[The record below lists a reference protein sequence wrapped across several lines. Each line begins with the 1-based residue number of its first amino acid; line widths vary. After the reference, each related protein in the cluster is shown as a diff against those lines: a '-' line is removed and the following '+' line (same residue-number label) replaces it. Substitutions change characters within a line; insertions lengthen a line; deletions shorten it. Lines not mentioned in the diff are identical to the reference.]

1 MILRILAALHARCFV
16 ALHCLSN
23 AQAGGRRRAGD
34 RGQTT
39 AEYALVIV
47 GAAAVALL
55 LLAWATGSGKIASL
69 LDKVIDMVAGMVK

>member
-1 MILRILAALHARCFV
+1 MLLRIYVTTRTFCAETARRLGDAGAAV
-16 ALHCLSN
+16 
-23 AQAGGRRRAGD
+23 GRRRGD

-55 LLAWATGSGKIASL
+55 LLAWATGSGKISAL
-69 LDKVIDMVAGMVK
+69 LDKIVDTVANMVT

>member
-1 MILRILAALHARCFV
+1 MILRIFAALHSRCFL
-16 ALHCLSN
+16 AGQRLS
-23 AQAGGRRRAGD
+23 ATCAGPGPRVGD

-55 LLAWATGSGKIASL
+55 LLTWATGSGKIASL
-69 LDKVIDMVAGMVK
+69 LNKIVDTVANMVT

>member
-1 MILRILAALHARCFV
+1 MLLRIYVTTRTLWIDIARRLCDP
-16 ALHCLSN
+16 AD
-23 AQAGGRRRAGD
+23 GIGRRRGD

-55 LLAWATGSGKIASL
+55 LLAWATGSGKISSL
-69 LDKVIDMVAGMVK
+69 LDKIVDTVAGMVT

>member
-1 MILRILAALHARCFV
+1 MILRTLAALHAW
-16 ALHCLSN
+16 CLLAHHRLAN
-23 AQAGGRRRAGD
+23 GHARGGRRAGD

-69 LDKVIDMVAGMVK
+69 LDKIVDTVAKMVN